1 MMQSRLSVRHWYGP
15 SDNSAGASSQ
25 SSDDQNMR
33 RFQISLRFKQ
43 LARGLHV
50 LDCKARALLAA
61 TAVIGISSAS
71 KGWDWISAAHEPQ
84 LRGEVIK
91 QLLKLAG
98 LAGLFLLAGTPPG
111 ARGEVKS
118 GVVLALSS
126 AAVAASP

>member
-50 LDCKARALLAA
+50 LDCEARALLAA
-61 TAVIGISSAS
+61 TAVIGISLAS
-71 KGWDWISAAHEPQ
+71 KGWDWISAAHEPR
-84 LRGEVIK
+84 LRGEVMK

-98 LAGLFLLAGTPPG
+98 LAKLFFLSGHRNMC
-111 ARGEVKS
+111 AR
-118 GVVLALSS
+118 
-126 AAVAASP
+126 